1 MISVQA
7 LSYTLK
13 EVTKDV
19 FLVTFQTAY
28 DVAMTFCRVQEFYES
43 PKFRGKFVRS
53 ADYAREY
60 ALDNKGIFTYTDDWR
75 GFNVPS
81 EIIHTV
87 HSRLTLEKYDTIN
100 DYDEILM
107 GIVNRVQR
115 RVQGRP
121 FYLIGTSREK
131 GDKKVQRHEMA
142 HGLYTTNKKYR
153 ASVDLLIAKMS
164 SKVKHRMYKS
174 LEKLKYHK
182 SVWHDELN
190 AYFSTELTAEMS
202 ASMKERRP
210 FINLLKRVK
219 NEIS

>member
-1 MISVQA
+1 MKSITDI
-7 LSYTLK
+7 SYTLK

-19 FLVTFQTAY
+19 YLVTFKTAY

-43 PKFRGKFVRS
+43 PKFRGKFVRFT
-53 ADYAREY
+53 DYAREY
-60 ALDNKGIFTYTDDWR
+60 ALENKGIFTYTDDWR
-75 GFNVPS
+75 GFNVPGAV
-81 EIIHTV
+81 IHVV
-87 HSRLTLEKYDTIN
+87 HSKLCVEQYDTIN
-100 DYDEILM
+100 DYDEVLM

-121 FYLIGTSREK
+121 FYLIGTSKEK
-131 GDKKVQRHEMA
+131 GDKSVQRHEIA

-153 ASVDLLIAKMS
+153 SSVDMLIAKMS

-210 FINLLKRVK
+210 FINLLKRM
-219 NEIS
+219 I